1 MGLKHGDLRM
11 TISDHFEV
19 DRYKAKMG
27 TDEDVCVVNFQVEN
41 KEAGQDLVNFL
52 ESGYEWILDAAVS
65 PGTNRHG
72 KYMVFVEME
81 RNVDIRDNLGYMLKE
96 VSKVAD
102 LEDWKMRYSKSSIS
116 KDVTE
121 ETLAQIPNS
130 SESYSG
136 FLSDSKLIDDIKKAI
151 NI

>member
-11 TISDHFEV
+11 TISDHVEI

-27 TDEDVCVVNFQVEN
+27 TDEDVCVVNFQVESR
-41 KEAGQDLVNFL
+41 EAGQDLVNFL
-52 ESGYEWILDAAVS
+52 ESGYEWVLDAAVS

-81 RNVDIRDNLGYMLKE
+81 RNNAVRENIGFMLTE
-96 VSKVAD
+96 VSKIAD
-102 LEDWKMRYSKSSIS
+102 LEEWKMRYSKSSLS

-121 ETLAQIPNS
+121 ETLEEIPNS
-130 SESYSG
+130 SESYNN
-136 FLSDSKLIDDIKKAI
+136 FLTDSKLIDNIKKAI

>member
-11 TISDHFEV
+11 TISDHIEV

-27 TDEDVCVVNFQVEN
+27 TDEDVCVVNFHVETR
-41 KEAGQDLVNFL
+41 EAGQDLVNFL

-81 RNVDIRDNLGYMLKE
+81 RNADIRDNVGYMLKE
-96 VSKVAD
+96 VSKVAELD
-102 LEDWKMRYSKSSIS
+102 EWKMRYNKSSIS

-121 ETLAQIPNS
+121 ETLSEIPNS
-130 SESYSG
+130 SESYNG
-136 FLSDSKLIDDIKKAI
+136 FLTDSKLIDNIKKAI

>member
-11 TISDHFEV
+11 TISDHVEI

-41 KEAGQDLVNFL
+41 REAGQDLVNFL
-52 ESGYEWILDAAVS
+52 ESGYEWVLDAAVS

-81 RNVDIRDNLGYMLKE
+81 RNNAVRENIGFMLTE
-96 VSKVAD
+96 VSKIAD
-102 LEDWKMRYSKSSIS
+102 LEEWKMRYSKSSLS

-121 ETLAQIPNS
+121 ETLEEIPNS
-130 SESYSG
+130 SESYNN
-136 FLSDSKLIDDIKKAI
+136 FLTDSKLIDNIKKAI

>member
-11 TISDHFEV
+11 TISDHIEV

-27 TDEDVCVVNFQVEN
+27 TDEDVCVVNFHVESR
-41 KEAGQDLVNFL
+41 EAGQDLVNFL

-81 RNVDIRDNLGYMLKE
+81 RNADIRDNVGYMLKE
-96 VSKVAD
+96 VSKVAE
-102 LEDWKMRYSKSSIS
+102 LEEWKMRYSKSSIS

-121 ETLAQIPNS
+121 ETLSEIPNS
-130 SESYSG
+130 SESYNG
-136 FLSDSKLIDDIKKAI
+136 FLTDSKLIDNIKKAI

>member
-1 MGLKHGDLRM
+1 MGLRHGDLRM

-27 TDEDVCVVNFQVEN
+27 TDEDVCVVNFTVEN
-41 KEAGQDLVNFL
+41 KDAGQDLVNFL

-96 VSKVAD
+96 VSKVAELD
-102 LEDWKMRYSKSSIS
+102 DWKMRYSKSALS
-116 KDVTE
+116 KEVTE
-121 ETLAQIPNS
+121 ETLNEIPNS
-130 SESYSG
+130 SDSYNN

-151 NI
+151 NL

>member
-11 TISDHFEV
+11 TISDHIEV

-27 TDEDVCVVNFQVEN
+27 TDEDVCVVNFHVESR
-41 KEAGQDLVNFL
+41 EAGQDLVNFL

-81 RNVDIRDNLGYMLKE
+81 RNADIRDNVGYMLRE
-96 VSKVAD
+96 VSKVAELD
-102 LEDWKMRYSKSSIS
+102 EWKMRYNKSSIS

-121 ETLAQIPNS
+121 ETLSEIPNS
-130 SESYSG
+130 SESYNG
-136 FLSDSKLIDDIKKAI
+136 FLTDSKLIDNIKKAI